1 MKCSYNEPQHPRPE
15 AEVAILTCLALL
27 HFFAQEVVHLVM
39 KWRRL
44 EISDASHSSL
54 DRSPTLS
61 PPLHWLLAPEY
72 ISLQQ
77 TFTTRQIAADRFMTY
92 PYSMDIT
99 PFQDCVSPRHC
110 KNRHN
115 GDCVGDSGH
124 KTSQWAETSRHRYYG
139 TQHLASPLH
148 HTAPGHH
155 LACVIRHGHQHT

>member
-1 MKCSYNEPQHPRPE
+1 MFSQRAQHPRPE

-44 EISDASHSSL
+44 EISDAGHSLERSH
-54 DRSPTLS
+54 PAPPCP
-61 PPLHWLLAPEY
+61 PPLPWLLAPEY
-72 ISLQQ
+72 ISLHQ

-92 PYSMDIT
+92 PYSMDVT
-99 PFQDCVSPRHC
+99 PFTSPRHC

-115 GDCVGDSGH
+115 GDCGGDSGH
-124 KTSQWAETSRHRYYG
+124 NASQWAETSRHPAAG
-139 TQHLASPLH
+139 LALH

-155 LACVIRHGHQHT
+155 LACVIRRDHQHT